1 MGECGAVPRTQNCL
15 NFDDHAIA
23 HGATEQPA
31 LTWRDFLPGMNKETM
46 ATDTDAQIHLD
57 PVTKRGS
64 KVKRENAIAHL
75 GNLLHD
81 LVRRQC
87 DLIEAGQSNQSR
99 TSLGEERLAAFDK
112 AMPLL
117 LTAFAEILKIHQI
130 KQAGGRPMHKHFGV
144 AYQLLKEH
152 YQMTGKIYR
161 ANALIRA
168 VHMQVNEGR
177 DYPDED
183 GKYAIS
189 ELVARD
195 CINMFK
201 ISLPYENFNV
211 SG

>member
-1 MGECGAVPRTQNCL
+1 
-15 NFDDHAIA
+15 
-23 HGATEQPA
+23 
-31 LTWRDFLPGMNKETM
+31 M
-46 ATDTDAQIHLD
+46 ATDTDAQLHLD

-64 KVKRENAIAHL
+64 KEKRENAIAHL

-87 DLIEAGQSNQSR
+87 DFIETEQRNQSR
-99 TSLGEERLAAFDK
+99 TSLDEERLATFEK

-117 LTAFAEILKIHQI
+117 LSAFAEILKVHQI

-144 AYQLLKEH
+144 AYQLLKER

-161 ANALIRA
+161 AKELIRA
-168 VHMQVNEGR
+168 VQMQVNDR
-177 DYPDED
+177 KAHPDKD

>member
-1 MGECGAVPRTQNCL
+1 
-15 NFDDHAIA
+15 
-23 HGATEQPA
+23 
-31 LTWRDFLPGMNKETM
+31 M
-46 ATDTDAQIHLD
+46 ATDTDDQIHLD
-57 PVTKRGS
+57 LITKKGS
-64 KVKRENAIAHL
+64 KVKRENAVAHL

-87 DLIEAGQSNQSR
+87 DLIEARQSNQR
-99 TSLGEERLAAFDK
+99 GTSLDEERLAIFDK

-117 LTAFAEILKIHQI
+117 LTAFSEILKVHQI

-144 AYQLLKEH
+144 AYQLLKER
-152 YQMTGKIYR
+152 YQMTRTIYK
-161 ANALIRA
+161 AKELIRA
-168 VHMQVNEGR
+168 VHMQVNDGKAH
-177 DYPDED
+177 PDED

-195 CINMFK
+195 CIHMFK